1 MAKRILVILLRLL
14 IKLAS
19 LASYSFNIT
28 EPKSYF
34 EICFI
39 LKVIFVNVLI
49 FNFSYF
55 Y

>member
-14 IKLAS
+14 IK